1 MKSLHIVTIAAII
14 ALIFG
19 TIVFIDDAVNHR
31 GYNWQTTIEYRQN
44 LAQGKETKK

>member
-1 MKSLHIVTIAAII
+1 MKTLHIVTLAAII

-31 GYNWQTTIEYRQN
+31 GYNWQTAKEYREMVSE
-44 LAQGKETKK
+44 GKDTK

>member
-1 MKSLHIVTIAAII
+1 MKTLHIVTIAAII

-31 GYNWQTTIEYRQN
+31 GYNWQTAMEYRQN
-44 LAQGKETKK
+44 LAEGK